1 MAEKNIERE
10 AVQNPFDM
18 GPNTSF
24 QQPARQMKQ
33 MINKPRSA
41 FQASNDGMAIVD
53 ALLNFAEVCG
63 GIYTTQMSKKIAA
76 DKITQSAQAELK
88 LAPTSEATVAGYR
101 AHAATMMKDKVT
113 QQRAKLSDL
122 AKKGLT
128 KEEWIEAVRK
138 SYSEVDD
145 YLSAN
150 YSNYHTDKEM
160 QKLLP
165 LAFREMMPQ
174 LNTLRESENI
184 KIMTDK
190 GKDAV
195 TDQIIT
201 QSKLLNE
208 NGISLTPDQLST
220 MFTNN
225 LKALRLT
232 TDEKDSIVENVVLLS
247 KDRNMLEAAKQW
259 KGDRKSNLFERS
271 GKLQMLDKQLK
282 DKEIVSKG
290 VDYEVAQAG
299 LQSQAIQGAITK
311 DQFIS
316 QVKLMRKQSNDTYP
330 YRGFVQATLAKIDK
344 QRLADADMSA
354 SMEAFMSGNTY
365 KLKDKKPK
373 DLEAIYDKL
382 SSTLGGAAIDEAK
395 AELPGADD
403 AAVQELASK
412 KYIAKSQMLI
422 QRSVEQGH
430 IPKSLKNRLNQVA
443 VINVAEEI
451 KDQERKGGGIQEKLD
466 PSIEKELQF
475 VNSVPVASRQAILE
489 DMTGTNKD
497 VIEAYWNEMKKGV
510 SPALALDRAQ
520 RKANNPPAVKTKAIN
535 EAADKIVSNLEWGF
549 PWLGG
554 GQDYT
559 DNQKGLVKKY
569 VANLLFNSFDPLG
582 ESTQEHVEN
591 AVKSYARTGNGRVF
605 LGMTPDKL
613 YEMTKVDISHVDSG
627 LDALISENM
636 DRLKPTLDTMGIEQK
651 DVTIMPYPEQGYF
664 RLVDSTGALLTTKRF
679 KFSEI
684 GDAANRISL
693 KRQKEML
700 SWKKEMDIAG
710 DAMKHRKGLFE

>member
-1 MAEKNIERE
+1 
-10 AVQNPFDM
+10 
-18 GPNTSF
+18 
-24 QQPARQMKQ
+24 
-33 MINKPRSA
+33 
-41 FQASNDGMAIVD
+41 
-53 ALLNFAEVCG
+53 
-63 GIYTTQMSKKIAA
+63 
-76 DKITQSAQAELK
+76 
-88 LAPTSEATVAGYR
+88 
-101 AHAATMMKDKVT
+101 
-113 QQRAKLSDL
+113 
-122 AKKGLT
+122 
-128 KEEWIEAVRK
+128 
-138 SYSEVDD
+138 
-145 YLSAN
+145 
-150 YSNYHTDKEM
+150 
-160 QKLLP
+160 
-165 LAFREMMPQ
+165 
-174 LNTLRESENI
+174 
-184 KIMTDK
+184 
-190 GKDAV
+190 
-195 TDQIIT
+195 
-201 QSKLLNE
+201 
-208 NGISLTPDQLST
+208 
-220 MFTNN
+220 
-225 LKALRLT
+225 
-232 TDEKDSIVENVVLLS
+232 
-247 KDRNMLEAAKQW
+247 
-259 KGDRKSNLFERS
+259 
-271 GKLQMLDKQLK
+271 
-282 DKEIVSKG
+282 
-290 VDYEVAQAG
+290 
-299 LQSQAIQGAITK
+299 
-311 DQFIS
+311 
-316 QVKLMRKQSNDTYP
+316 
-330 YRGFVQATLAKIDK
+330 
-344 QRLADADMSA
+344 
-354 SMEAFMSGNTY
+354 
-365 KLKDKKPK
+365 
-373 DLEAIYDKL
+373 
-382 SSTLGGAAIDEAK
+382 
-395 AELPGADD
+395 
-403 AAVQELASK
+403 
-412 KYIAKSQMLI
+412 
-422 QRSVEQGH
+422 
-430 IPKSLKNRLNQVA
+430 
-443 VINVAEEI
+443 
-451 KDQERKGGGIQEKLD
+451 
-466 PSIEKELQF
+466 
-475 VNSVPVASRQAILE
+475 VPVASRQAILE